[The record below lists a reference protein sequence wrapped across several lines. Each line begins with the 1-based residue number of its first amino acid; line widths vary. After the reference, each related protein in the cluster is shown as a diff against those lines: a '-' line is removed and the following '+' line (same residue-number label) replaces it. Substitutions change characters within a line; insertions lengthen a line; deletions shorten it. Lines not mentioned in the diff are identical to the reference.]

1 MFWVIYEV
9 TSRIEI
15 DDPTSFLRDYYPI
28 LFSDDLQYNPELIIY
43 EHMGSFFR
51 NRFRADG

>member
-15 DDPTSFLRDYYPI
+15 DDPISFLRDYYPI

-51 NRFRADG
+51 NRSRADG